1 MEREVLAAASPVGWP
16 PAPTKYHRLAFRN
29 SLHQVGII
37 HPPEK
42 GLKNR
47 ISQKQAV
54 APL

>member
-1 MEREVLAAASPVGWP
+1 MERGFGGGQPARLAAG
-16 PAPTKYHRLAFRN
+16 PTKYHRLAFRN

-54 APL
+54 VPL